1 MDGKVIGINT
11 AIVAQGQG
19 IGFAIPINMAKSILA
34 DLKTKGK
41 VTRGWFGIS
50 VQDITEDI
58 AKNLNHKDKKGALV
72 SDVFKG
78 DPADKAGI
86 KVGDIIKEINGKA
99 IKDTHE
105 LLLTI
110 AALHVGEKMTVK
122 ALRDGKEILFEV
134 VVAERKDKSEVV
146 SAGGGKGYFGL
157 AVQEINP
164 EVARQFG
171 IGKNDGVIV
180 TDVAGGSPADD
191 VGIQPQDIIA
201 QVNKVK
207 ISSMKDYNRE
217 MSKAAERKSVT
228 LLVKRG
234 KDSFFVALRIE

>member
-1 MDGKVIGINT
+1 M
-11 AIVAQGQG
+11 
-19 IGFAIPINMAKSILA
+19 
-34 DLKTKGK
+34 
-41 VTRGWFGIS
+41 GIS

-58 AKNLNHKDKKGALV
+58 AKNLNHKDKNGALV

-78 DPADKAGI
+78 DPADRAGI

-99 IKDTHE
+99 IKNTHE
-105 LLLTI
+105 LLLAI

-122 ALRDGKEILFEV
+122 ALRDGKEMLFEV
-134 VVAERKDKSEVV
+134 FVVERKDKSEVV
-146 SAGGGKGYFGL
+146 STTGGKGYFGL
-157 AVQEINP
+157 AVQDINP

-171 IGKNDGVIV
+171 VGKNDGVIV
-180 TDVAGGSPADD
+180 TDVAGGSPAED
-191 VGIQPQDIIA
+191 VGIQAQDIIA
-201 QVNKVK
+201 QVNKAK

-234 KDSFFVALRIE
+234 KESFFVALRIE

>member
-1 MDGKVIGINT
+1 
-11 AIVAQGQG
+11 
-19 IGFAIPINMAKSILA
+19 MAKSILA

-41 VTRGWFGIS
+41 VTRGWMGIS

-58 AKNLNHKDKKGALV
+58 AKNLNHKDKSGALV

-78 DPADKAGI
+78 DPADRAGI
-86 KVGDIIKEINGKA
+86 KVGDIIKEINGKN

-110 AALHVGEKMTVK
+110 AASHVGEKMTVK
-122 ALRDGKEILFEV
+122 ALRDGKEMLFEV
-134 VVAERKDKSEVV
+134 FVVERKDKSEVV
-146 SAGGGKGYFGL
+146 SINGGNGYFGL
-157 AVQEINP
+157 AVQEITK
-164 EVARQFG
+164 ETAQHMG
-171 IGKNDGVIV
+171 ISRDAGVIV
-180 TDVAGGSPADD
+180 TDVEEGSPADD
-191 VGIQPQDIIA
+191 VGIQPQDIVA

-207 ISSMKDYNRE
+207 ISSIKDYKRE

-234 KDSFFVALRIE
+234 KGSFFVALKIE